1 MYTQFIYKYIGC
13 TYARPLP
20 ISDTYTH
27 AHTQRTHEHTHE
39 HACALS
45 LSLSRFL
52 SMITVQGGYF
62 FGAVFFV
69 FDEQEEHMR
78 HRIAVLPQLINK
90 SFELPIGRP
99 SGMGQHRRLAGI
111 FFN

>member
-1 MYTQFIYKYIGC
+1 
-13 TYARPLP
+13 
-20 ISDTYTH
+20 
-27 AHTQRTHEHTHE
+27 
-39 HACALS
+39 
-45 LSLSRFL
+45 
-52 SMITVQGGYF
+52 MITVQGGYF
-62 FGAVFFV
+62 SGAIFFV

-99 SGMGQHRRLAGI
+99 SGIGHRRRLAGI